1 MNVHYRHRG
10 ILAVLSVCLLIAI
23 FSVLP
28 QYGSLSNSPAALVSL
43 SASGWVRSTP
53 VTPQLLLTLPIT
65 TTDQE
70 TGWRQPLKTFEEPS
84 QGDNPISQ
92 FGEIVTRLRRIFWAI
107 ARRCQV
113 ALQSSKALLITET
126 NLAHKGDDMLENA
139 A

>member
-1 MNVHYRHRG
+1 M
-10 ILAVLSVCLLIAI
+10 
-23 FSVLP
+23 
-28 QYGSLSNSPAALVSL
+28 
-43 SASGWVRSTP
+43 
-53 VTPQLLLTLPIT
+53 LTLPIT